1 MIRRSLYETTIGAL
15 LSGQGIASVFREFLQ
30 QRYGESFA
38 IFCDGKQLLS
48 RCREQLEE
56 EVDRRAGRQFRLGD
70 IERLVALL
78 WNDDLLGRG
87 RMPVLDQLFQQLM
100 LRNGDFIHYRDTQV
114 DAYARLATEIDPA
127 LVVGWHLAGWLD
139 EMPSPRQH
147 DIQRIIGQQ
156 TAFFAPPPGGQKSY
170 AEGHVHLGGIAYDG
184 LILAHFLLASDVQ
197 DDATTRSFRHMRGV
211 LLALLQRELWTP
223 QEGCGEIEPW
233 QSALSKALTEEPEK
247 TRFDWET
254 LFKLSCYSN
263 LAIRDVPLHE
273 LLREM
278 KSASPK
284 LSQAWLW
291 LQVWLWQRFR
301 QSDTVLEVR
310 VAILWL
316 QIELM
321 SLRHRL
327 VMDGQGLTRFAR
339 TYFRESLRQK
349 AKKNSNSELLDSI
362 TRIMAG
368 QNDLAEIKL
377 GTGGFLPSKI
387 ASLARAAITVQRLP
401 LPKSG
406 GAFGIISALPES
418 PQQQAQLDA
427 LERWHLC
434 AHFSRA
440 GTPRGSSGKLTTL
453 PQHDAEK
460 CWKEARQ
467 LCSDLMTESG
477 WSDPVFLGGM
487 LNQDHCFQPARW
499 LRGLDVAGDENRL
512 GIEWFAPVLRWLRRG
527 LVGRPLSDSAA
538 STSFHLSIHAGED
551 YAHPLSGLRHVD
563 ETVRFCEMRE
573 GDRLG
578 HALALGISP
587 AYWAERH
594 GDMLVPVDEH
604 FDNLVWV
611 WHYATELSPCLP
623 LAARILPRLERRI
636 AHFARR
642 VEWLDADT
650 VPDLLLPIG
659 SKRKR
664 KAHTQA
670 EINSP
675 ERLFQA
681 WLLRRNC
688 HFQFQK
694 NADTPIYDDIFMAAV
709 PDFAQLQQAQ
719 KLVLNGEIDT
729 GDAAGLYLQRQ
740 RWQRLNKFDRRI
752 KVLIRYGEE
761 AYERDNRAFVDEQQM
776 QLERDWET
784 AEEHEFMHALQ
795 DYLLDRYDRLG
806 LIIETNPTSN
816 VYIAR
821 LEQHREHPIFRWN
834 PPDAETLL
842 PGNEHNRHSLRRG
855 PNRVLVNT
863 DDPGIMP
870 TSLRTEYA
878 LLREAAIKRGVSRTI
893 AEDWLERLR
902 VYGIEQFHRNHLPVF
917 SRRHY

>member
-1 MIRRSLYETTIGAL
+1 MIHRSLYETTIGAL
-15 LSGQGIASVFREFLQ
+15 FSSHEIANDFREFLQ
-30 QRYGESFA
+30 QRHRNAFT
-38 IFCDGKQLLS
+38 IPCDAKQLQS
-48 RCREQLEE
+48 RCRERLEE
-56 EVDRRAGRQFRLGD
+56 EIDRRAGRHFRLGD
-70 IERLVALL
+70 IERLVAQF
-78 WNDDLLGRG
+78 WNDDFLGRG
-87 RMPVLDQLFQQLM
+87 RLPVLDELFQELM
-100 LRNGDFIHYRDTQV
+100 LRNGDYIHYRDTKV
-114 DAYARLATEIDPA
+114 EAYTRLAAEIDPA
-127 LVVGWHLAGWLD
+127 LLVGWHLAGWLD

-156 TAFFAPPPGGQKSY
+156 TVFFAPPPVGGKPY

-184 LILAHFLLASDVQ
+184 LILAHSLLAPDIK
-197 DDATTRSFRHMRGV
+197 DDAIIRTFREMRSV
-211 LLALLQRELWTP
+211 LLALLQRELRTL
-223 QEGCGEIEPW
+223 QEESREKIHW
-233 QSALSKALTEEPEK
+233 QSALRKALTEEPEN
-247 TRFDWET
+247 THFDWKT
-254 LFKLSCYSN
+254 LFKLSCRSS
-263 LAIRDVPLHE
+263 IPVHDVPLHE

-278 KSASPK
+278 QSATPH

-301 QSDTVLEVR
+301 QSDAVLEVR
-310 VAILWL
+310 AAILWL

-339 TYFRESLRQK
+339 TYFPEPLR
-349 AKKNSNSELLDSI
+349 KKTKENSRNELSNSI
-362 TRIMAG
+362 AHIMAG
-368 QNDLAEIKL
+368 PSDLAEIKL
-377 GTGGFLPSKI
+377 GTNAFSPPKI
-387 ASLARAAITVQRLP
+387 ASLAQAAITAQKLP
-401 LPKSG
+401 LPKSP
-406 GAFGIISALPES
+406 GAFGIISSLPKN
-418 PQQQAQLDA
+418 PQQQAQRDA
-427 LERWHLC
+427 LERWHFC

-440 GTPRGSSGKLTTL
+440 GTPAGSSGKFTTL
-453 PQHDAEK
+453 PRHEAEK
-460 CWKEARQ
+460 CWQEARK
-467 LCSDLMTESG
+467 LCGDLMTEGG
-477 WSDPVFLGGM
+477 WSDPVFLGGP
-487 LNQDHCFQPARW
+487 LGKDFHFQPARW

-527 LVGRPLSDSAA
+527 LLGRPLSDSAA

-551 YAHPLSGLRHVD
+551 YAHPLSGLRHID

-578 HALALGISP
+578 HALALGIPP

-594 GDMLVPVDEH
+594 GDMLVPIDEH
-604 FDNLVWV
+604 LDNLVWA
-611 WHYATELSPCLP
+611 WHYATELSPRLP
-623 LAARILPRLERRI
+623 LAAQILPRLERRI
-636 AHFARR
+636 ARFACG
-642 VEWLDADT
+642 VEWLDTDA

-664 KAHTQA
+664 KAHLQA
-670 EINSP
+670 ATNSP
-675 ERLFQA
+675 ETLFQA

-688 HFQFQK
+688 HFQFEQ
-694 NADTPIYDDIFMAAV
+694 NADTPIYDDILRAAV
-709 PDFAQLQQAQ
+709 PSFSQLQQAQ
-719 KLVLNGEIDT
+719 KLLRNGETEKADV
-729 GDAAGLYLQRQ
+729 AGLYLLRQ
-740 RWQRLNKFDRRI
+740 RWHRLNKFDQRT

-761 AYERDNRAFVDEQQM
+761 AHERENRAVVDEQQV
-776 QLERDWET
+776 QLEHDWET
-784 AEEHEFMHALQ
+784 AEDYEFMHALQ
-795 DYLLDRYDRLG
+795 DYLLDRYDCMG

-842 PGNEHNRHSLRRG
+842 PGNEHNRHRLRRG

-902 VYGIEQFHRNHLPVF
+902 LYGIEQFQRNHLPVF
-917 SRRHY
+917 SNR

>member
-30 QRYGESFA
+30 QRDGEIFST
-38 IFCDGKQLLS
+38 FCDAKQLQS
-48 RCREQLEE
+48 SCRERLEE

-70 IERLVALL
+70 IERLVALF
-78 WNDDLLGRG
+78 WNDNVLGRG
-87 RMPVLDQLFQQLM
+87 RMPVLDELFQQLM

-114 DAYARLATEIDPA
+114 NAYTRLATEIDPA
-127 LVVGWHLAGWLD
+127 LLVGWHLAGWLE
-139 EMPSPRQH
+139 EMPLPRQH

-156 TAFFAPPPGGQKSY
+156 TAFFAPPPGGQKAY

-184 LILAHFLLASDVQ
+184 LILAHMLLVPDIK

-223 QEGCGEIEPW
+223 KEDSGEIKPW
-233 QSALSKALTEEPEK
+233 QAALRKALAEEPEK
-247 TRFDWET
+247 THFDWET
-254 LFKLSCYSN
+254 LFTLSCHSN
-263 LAIRDVPLHE
+263 LTIRDVPLHE
-273 LLREM
+273 LLRKM
-278 KSASPK
+278 KSTSPH

-339 TYFRESLRQK
+339 TYFPEHLRQK
-349 AKKNSNSELLDSI
+349 TKEHSNSELLDSM

-368 QNDLAEIKL
+368 QSDLAEIKL
-377 GTGGFLPSKI
+377 GTNGFLPSKI
-387 ASLARAAITVQRLP
+387 ASLARAAITAQKLP
-401 LPKSG
+401 LPKPG
-406 GAFGIISALPES
+406 GAFGIISAPPES
-418 PQQQAQLDA
+418 QQQAQLDA

-453 PQHDAEK
+453 PQHDAKK
-460 CWKEARQ
+460 CWQEARQ
-467 LCSDLMTESG
+467 LCDDLITESG
-477 WSDPVFLGGM
+477 WSDSVFLGGM
-487 LNQDHCFQPARW
+487 LNQDYCFQPARW

-527 LVGRPLSDSAA
+527 LLGRPLSDRAA

-578 HALALGISP
+578 HALALGIPP

-604 FDNLVWV
+604 LDNLVWA
-611 WHYATELSPCLP
+611 WHYATELSPRLP
-623 LAARILPRLERRI
+623 LAAQILPRLERRI
-636 AHFARR
+636 AHFAHR
-642 VEWLDADT
+642 VEWLDADAI
-650 VPDLLLPIG
+650 PDILFPIG

-664 KAHTQA
+664 KAHLQA
-670 EINSP
+670 ATNSP
-675 ERLFQA
+675 GRLFQA

-688 HFQFQK
+688 HFQFEQ
-694 NADTPIYDDIFMAAV
+694 NADKPIYDDILKAAV

-719 KLVLNGEIDT
+719 KQVLNSEMDT
-729 GDAAGLYLQRQ
+729 KDAAGLYLQRQ
-740 RWQRLNKFDRRI
+740 RWYRLNKFDQRT

-761 AYERDNRAFVDEQQM
+761 AHERETRAVVDEKQM

-795 DYLLDRYDRLG
+795 DYLLDRYDRMG

-834 PPDAETLL
+834 PPNAETLL
-842 PGNEHNRHSLRRG
+842 PGNEHNRHGLRCG

-878 LLREAAIKRGVSRTI
+878 LLREAAIKRGVSRTV

-902 VYGIEQFHRNHLPVF
+902 VYGIEQFQHNHLPVF
-917 SRRHY
+917 SHRQY